1 MTQPAMTAPLFVFV
15 HGWGFGPGVWDG
27 VRNALP
33 DGESV
38 AVDLGFYGSPSLP
51 ELPAGRPTVAVGH
64 SFGALWLLHER
75 PFAWD
80 GLVLVN
86 GFPRFTE
93 GAGFAPA
100 TPRRVLDRMIARFDA
115 APEAVTADFR
125 RRCGCEAPPPEGL
138 DATRLGEA
146 LRALRDWDARDALTG
161 PALAL
166 AGAQD
171 PIVPPAMT
179 EQMFRGHSVPRPS
192 GERVAP
198 KAPGEG
204 VLGEPDDQ
212 ALRNPL
218 TLTLSPEG
226 RGNRGYHGV
235 SVKWH
240 PEAGHLLPLTAP
252 GWCAERIAAFAAGFS
267 R

>member
-1 MTQPAMTAPLFVFV
+1 MTQRAMTAPLLVFV
-15 HGWGFGPGVWDG
+15 HGWGFGPAVWDA
-27 VRNALP
+27 VREAIP
-33 DGESV
+33 EGESV
-38 AVDLGFYGSPSLP
+38 AVDLGFYGPPSLSA
-51 ELPAGRPTVAVGH
+51 LPAGRPVIAVGH
-64 SFGALWLLHER
+64 SFGGLWLLHER

-93 GAGFAPA
+93 GDGFAPA
-100 TPRRVLDRMIARFDA
+100 TPRRVLDRMIARFDT
-115 APEAVTADFR
+115 APEAVTADFL
-125 RRCGCEAPPPEGL
+125 RRCGAEAPLPEGL
-138 DATRLGEA
+138 DAARLGEA

-166 AGAQD
+166 AGTQD

-179 EQMFRGHSVPRPS
+179 EQAFRGHLTPLPS

-218 TLTLSPEG
+218 TLTLSPGG
-226 RGNRGYHGV
+226 RGNGGCRRI
-235 SVKWH
+235 SVEWH
-240 PEAGHLLPLTAP
+240 YEGGHLLPLTAP
-252 GWCAERIAAFAAGFS
+252 GWCAERIAAFAAGLTA
-267 R
+267 

>member
-1 MTQPAMTAPLFVFV
+1 MTRPTMTQPLFVFV
-15 HGWGFGPGVWDG
+15 HGWGFGPAVWDG
-27 VRNALP
+27 VRDALP
-33 DGESV
+33 NGESV
-38 AVDLGFYGSPSLP
+38 AVDLGFYGPPSFP
-51 ELPAGRPTVAVGH
+51 NPPAGRPVVAVGH
-64 SFGALWLLHER
+64 SFGGLWLLHKR

-93 GAGFAPA
+93 GDGFTPA
-100 TPRRVLDRMIARFDA
+100 TPRRLLDRMIARFDA
-115 APEAVTADFR
+115 APEAVTADFL
-125 RRCGCEAPPPEGL
+125 RRCGCEAPLPEGL
-138 DATRLGEA
+138 DAARLGEA

-166 AGAQD
+166 AGVQD

-204 VLGEPDDQ
+204 VLREPDNQ

-218 TLTLSPEG
+218 TLTLSPGG
-226 RGNRGYHGV
+226 RGDGGCRRI
-235 SVKWH
+235 SVEWH
-240 PEAGHLLPLTAP
+240 PEGGHLLPLTAP
-252 GWCAERIAAFAAGFS
+252 GWCAERIAAFAAGLTA
-267 R
+267 

>member
-1 MTQPAMTAPLFVFV
+1 MTAPLFVFV
-15 HGWGFGPGVWDG
+15 HGWGFGPAVWDA

-38 AVDLGFYGSPSLP
+38 AVDLGFYGPPSFP
-51 ELPAGRPTVAVGH
+51 ELPAGRPVVAVGH
-64 SFGALWLLHER
+64 SFGGLWLLHER
-75 PFAWD
+75 PFPWD

-86 GFPRFTE
+86 GFSRFTE
-93 GAGFAPA
+93 GDGFAPA
-100 TPRRVLDRMIARFDA
+100 TPRRLLDRMIARFDA
-115 APEAVTADFR
+115 APEAVTADFL
-125 RRCGCEAPPPEGL
+125 RRCGVEAPPTAGL
-138 DATRLGEA
+138 DAARLGEA
-146 LRALRDWDARDALTG
+146 LWALRDWDARAALTG

-179 EQMFRGHSVPRPS
+179 EQAFRGNPNPLPP

-226 RGNRGYHGV
+226 GGNRGYHGV
-235 SVKWH
+235 SVEWH
-240 PEAGHLLPLTAP
+240 PDGGHLLPLTAP
-252 GWCAERIAAFAAGFS
+252 GWCAERIAAFATGLS
-267 R
+267 E

>member
-15 HGWGFGPGVWDG
+15 HGWGFGTGVWDG

-33 DGESV
+33 GGGSV
-38 AVDLGFYGSPSLP
+38 AVDLGFYGPPALP
-51 ELPAGRPTVAVGH
+51 RLPAGRPVVAVGH

-93 GAGFAPA
+93 GDGFAPA
-100 TPRRVLDRMIARFDA
+100 TPRRVLDRMIARFAA
-115 APEAVTADFR
+115 APEAVTADFL
-125 RRCGCEAPPPEGL
+125 RRCGVEAPPPGGPDPE
-138 DATRLGEA
+138 RLGEA
-146 LRALRDWDARDALTG
+146 LRALRDWDARAAMTG

-179 EQMFRGHSVPRPS
+179 GQAFRRHLVPLPS

-198 KAPGEG
+198 QAPGEG
-204 VLGEPDDQ
+204 VAHLPN
-212 ALRNPL
+212 ALELRTPL
-218 TLTLSPEG
+218 TPEG
-226 RGNRGYHGV
+226 RGKIGSDRI
-235 SVKWH
+235 SVEWH
-240 PEAGHLLPLTAP
+240 PEGGHLLPLTAP
-252 GWCAERIAAFAAGFS
+252 GWCAERIAAFAAGLTA
-267 R
+267 